1 MKSDLYQKVTDK
13 ILADL
18 ENGVKPWAK
27 PWNAGNAN
35 GRIQRPLRHNGQPY
49 NGINVLMLW
58 SDAQDKGFESP
69 MWMTFRQAKELG
81 GHVRKGEKGSLVV
94 YANRITKRDK
104 DTDEEH
110 SFMLWKGYTV
120 FNVDQIDDL
129 PDSYYGSKP
138 EPINV
143 EERNETAER
152 FAAATQAMIQHGGNR
167 AFYAPSVDHVQMP
180 HFEFF
185 RDAGSYYATLMHEL
199 THWTSAK
206 PRLDRKLG
214 KRFGDEAYAAEELIA
229 EMGAAFLCADLGL
242 SPEPRDDHASYIDS
256 WVKVLKN
263 DKRAIFTAASQA
275 SKAADYLNGLQKL

>member
-1 MKSDLYQKVTDK
+1 MTDK